1 MSATTSTM
9 SSAGSSKSILINNL
23 EARGLGFH
31 AASVDGTEQFRPRDP
46 RAGFPGPFVVA
57 EGLRADAAPRRP
69 SPTSEQ
75 PRRIPRAPASS
86 RYKPRKHRWSMESMF
101 ETSESE
107 EGSTPHEELER
118 HEIDVRDML
127 EALTP
132 FVGRVAVLSVPLMNA
147 RIPLFAAAL
156 PLPVED
162 DPWLGDC
169 VRSLAAGGVPALNY
183 VAHPPTL
190 SALERILRYEFPAV
204 DKNDAGEPVKFIRGK
219 YAATHNDLQ
228 ISLTL
233 KQRVEEGRALAEE
246 EIDGLIR
253 EGKISLTAIYYY

>member
-1 MSATTSTM
+1 
-9 SSAGSSKSILINNL
+9 
-23 EARGLGFH
+23 
-31 AASVDGTEQFRPRDP
+31 
-46 RAGFPGPFVVA
+46 
-57 EGLRADAAPRRP
+57 
-69 SPTSEQ
+69 
-75 PRRIPRAPASS
+75 
-86 RYKPRKHRWSMESMF
+86 MESMF

-132 FVGRVAVLSVPLMNA
+132 FVGRVAILSVPLMNA

-169 VRSLAAGGVPALNY
+169 VRSLAAGGVPAENY

-190 SALERILRYEFPAV
+190 AALERILRYEFPAV
-204 DKNDAGEPVKFIRGK
+204 GKGEGGEPVKFVRGK
-219 YAATHNDLQ
+219 YVAVNNSFR
-228 ISLTL
+228 IYGL
-233 KQRVEEGRALAEE
+233 KWVFMMRMRCAEC
-246 EIDGLIR
+246 
-253 EGKISLTAIYYY
+253 A